1 MSKVLVT
8 GGSGFVGGHALRTLL
23 EGGHTVTTTVRSAGK
38 EMAVRNLLSVAG
50 APLDHLR
57 FVIADLADDK
67 GWADAASGCDF
78 VLDVA
83 SPFAK
88 SAPENED
95 EFVAMARDGTPT
107 SSGWWPT
114 SSFAAVG
121 YAHPQQEKP
130 FTEED
135 WTDPK
140 GADVQ
145 PYIRSKVVAERAAW
159 EFIRQKGRG
168 LELAVVNPVGI
179 FGPVLGPDLS
189 GSIEIIQ
196 RMLAGAIPACPRI
209 YFGVVDVRDVVD
221 LRLGLVNVTP

>member
-1 MSKVLVT
+1 V
-8 GGSGFVGGHALRTLL
+8 
-23 EGGHTVTTTVRSAGK
+23 
-38 EMAVRNLLSVAG
+38 VA
-50 APLDHLR
+50 
-57 FVIADLADDK
+57 
-67 GWADAASGCDF
+67 
-78 VLDVA
+78 
-83 SPFAK
+83 
-88 SAPENED
+88 
-95 EFVAMARDGTPT
+95 
-107 SSGWWPT
+107 T

-121 YAHPQQEKP
+121 YGHPQQEKP
-130 FTEED
+130 FTEDD

-159 EFIRQKGRG
+159 EFIRREGRG

-179 FGPVLGPDLS
+179 FGPVLGPELS
-189 GSIEIIQ
+189 ASIEIIQ